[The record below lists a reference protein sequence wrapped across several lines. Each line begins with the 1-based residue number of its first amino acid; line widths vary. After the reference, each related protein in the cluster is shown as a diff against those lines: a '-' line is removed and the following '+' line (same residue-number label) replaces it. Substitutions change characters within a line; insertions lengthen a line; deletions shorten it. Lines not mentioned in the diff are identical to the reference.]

1 MYKSQI
7 KNLSTIEK
15 QKLSIERKKNGSYTS
30 EALFAQELLWEESWA
45 SLKIIN
51 EQNPFDYEPY
61 SIED

>member
-7 KNLSTIEK
+7 KNLSTTEK
-15 QKLSIERKKNGSYTS
+15 QKLSIERKKNGPYTS
-30 EALFAQELLWEESWA
+30 KALIAQELLWEESWA

-61 SIED
+61 NIED